1 MRHGVSKKTFGYG
14 VDSNQMLLRK
24 LVTNFVTHGKLTTTK
39 QKAQFMRPSVDR
51 LVSHAKSDTTASL
64 NVLKSFFGSDVIA
77 RSLQSIVR
85 SSFQDRSSGF
95 TKTVTI
101 GQRSS
106 DAATMV
112 QVTWSSPVV
121 LPSAASAPVKN
132 IKKTITEPTKEKAT
146 KQPKSKV
153 TAKKQK

>member
-24 LVTNFVTHGKLTTTK
+24 LVTNFVTHGRLTTTK

-51 LVSHAKSDTTASL
+51 LVTHAKSESMSSL
-64 NVLKSFFGSDVIA
+64 NVLKSFFGSDTVA
-77 RSLQSIVR
+77 RNLQNIVR
-85 SSFQDRSSGF
+85 SSFADRSSGF

-112 QVTWSSPVV
+112 QVTWSSPVTV
-121 LPSAASAPVKN
+121 PVA
-132 IKKTITEPTKEKAT
+132 EK
-146 KQPKSKV
+146 PV
-153 TAKKQK
+153 AKKKAAVSDKPEGEVATAHPKKRSVAKKK

>member
-24 LVTNFVTHGKLTTTK
+24 LVTNFVTHGRLTTTK

-51 LVSHAKSDTTASL
+51 LVTHAKSESMSSL
-64 NVLKSFFGSDVIA
+64 NALKSFFGSDTVA
-77 RSLQSIVR
+77 RNLQNIVR
-85 SSFQDRSSGF
+85 SSFADRSSGF

-112 QVTWSSPVV
+112 QITWSSPVV
-121 LPSAASAPVKN
+121 VPAAEKPATKKKATVSVKPDGEVAAAQPKKRSAA
-132 IKKTITEPTKEKAT
+132 KKK
-146 KQPKSKV
+146 
-153 TAKKQK
+153 